1 MQFDMVE
8 NNLPDSVTL
17 SMAFQDAEIVDPHSI
32 LVFL

>member
-8 NNLPDSVTL
+8 NNLPDSVIL
-17 SMAFQDAEIVDPHSI
+17 SMAFQDAEIVNPHSI